1 MKIKKI
7 LINFRGR
14 LLLLNTFFLIGLL
27 SGLTFF
33 SVDIFRA
40 RVIDIDEANQLLEAK
55 KQKENN
61 SFGVTKVLFSQGSSD
76 KGIDL
81 RCLSWSSKFLYS
93 GWSDNPKDH
102 DYFID
107 HYIPAGKKAIICAT
121 PALSAALAVHPRKK
135 FLYEVSK
142 IDLDDGLYVRVVVG
156 VSEAR
161 EPCKLLTGSVDCMN
175 SILARQAV
183 VKYEP

>member
-1 MKIKKI
+1 MKTKKI
-7 LINFRGR
+7 LVYFQGR
-14 LLLLNTFFLIGLL
+14 LLILTTFFLIGLI
-27 SGLTFF
+27 SGITFF
-33 SVDIFRA
+33 SAGIFRA
-40 RVIDIDEANQLLEAK
+40 RVIDIDKANQLLEAK

-61 SFGVTKVLFSQGSSD
+61 SFGVTKVLFSQGFSD

-81 RCLSWSSKFLYS
+81 RCLSWSSKILNS
-93 GWSDNPKDH
+93 GWSNNPKDH
-102 DYFID
+102 DFFID
-107 HYIPAGKKAIICAT
+107 HYVPAGKQAIICAT

-161 EPCKLLTGSVDCMN
+161 EPCKLFTGSVDCVN

-183 VKYEP
+183 VKYER

>member
-1 MKIKKI
+1 MKIKKK
-7 LINFRGR
+7 LIDFRGR
-14 LLLLNTFFLIGLL
+14 LLLLTTFFLIGLF
-27 SGLTFF
+27 SGVTFF
-33 SVDIFRA
+33 AVDIFRA
-40 RVIDIDEANQLLEAK
+40 RVIDIDKANQILEVK

-61 SFGVTKVLFSQGSSD
+61 SFGVTKVSFSQGFSD
-76 KGIDL
+76 KGVDF

-93 GWSDNPKDH
+93 GWSNDPKDH
-102 DYFID
+102 DFFID
-107 HYIPAGKKAIICAT
+107 HYVPTGKQAIICTT
-121 PALSAALAVHPRKK
+121 PALSAALAVHPRKR

-156 VSEAR
+156 LSEAR
-161 EPCKLLTGSVDCMN
+161 EPCKLLTGSVDCVN